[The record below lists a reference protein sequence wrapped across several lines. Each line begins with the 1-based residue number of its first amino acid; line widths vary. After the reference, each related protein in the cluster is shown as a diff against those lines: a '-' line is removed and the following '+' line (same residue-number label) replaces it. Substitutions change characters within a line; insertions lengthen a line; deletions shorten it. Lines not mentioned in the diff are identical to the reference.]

1 VNAQRC
7 IALMSI
13 SKKPITYNSSQDS
26 KRLKIY
32 PDIMLAAARQEN
44 GGAVRLWFL
53 AKNFNAGG
61 CGAIPNK
68 ALRQYVI
75 NDLKVKRGVY
85 DVWLARALHIGIIQ
99 RQDTNLKL
107 AGYAAAGVIVGCDRL
122 GRGEYIP
129 LEKFIKK
136 GWLGYVWAAW
146 IKSNKLEDRPI
157 SRRTMREL
165 SGIAERTQRLYD
177 KQAGIKIQANY
188 AKDTTR
194 AGSKGMVEYINE
206 HERDKIRSKAFLNNG
221 EITWRLP
228 NNYKTKH
235 IEEAPR
241 GRLGRINNQIKDLSN
256 NGGRDPKDGLFI
268 RRYCKSDKQLKGS
281 QKNIRKLGIRD
292 IEVPEYIYREA
303 NIKGFWHAIPA

>member
-1 VNAQRC
+1 
-7 IALMSI
+7 LLS
-13 SKKPITYNSSQDS
+13 
-26 KRLKIY
+26 
-32 PDIMLAAARQEN
+32 AARNEN
-44 GGAVRLWFL
+44 GGAVRLWEL
-53 AKNFNAGG
+53 AKNFNTGG

-68 ALRQYVI
+68 AFRQYVI

-85 DVWLARALHIGIIQ
+85 DVWLARAVHIGIIQ
-99 RQDTNLKL
+99 RQGTNLKL
-107 AGYAAAGVIVGCDRL
+107 AGYAAAAVIVGCDRI

-146 IKSNKLEDRPI
+146 IKSHNLEDRPI

-165 SGIAERTQRLYD
+165 SGISERTQRLYD
-177 KQAGIKIQANY
+177 KQAGIKTQANY
-188 AKDTTR
+188 AKDTTLPGTPEMR
-194 AGSKGMVEYINE
+194 DYLNEY
-206 HERDKIRSKAFLNNG
+206 ERGKIKSKAFLNNG

-235 IEEAPR
+235 IEEAPK
-241 GRLGRINNQIKDLSN
+241 GRLNRINNQLKDLLN
-256 NGGRDPKDGLFI
+256 NGGQDPKDGLFI

-281 QKNIRKLGIRD
+281 QKNIRKLGNKD
-292 IEVPEYIYREA
+292 IEVPEYIYQEA

>member
-1 VNAQRC
+1 MNI
-7 IALMSI
+7 IADLY
-13 SKKPITYNSSQDS
+13 KQGQDR
-26 KRLKIY
+26 KRIKIY
-32 PDIMLAAARQEN
+32 PDLMLAAARQEN

-53 AKNFNAGG
+53 AKSFNAGG

-68 ALRQYVI
+68 AFRQYMI

-99 RQDTNLKL
+99 RQNTNLKL
-107 AGYAAAGVIVGCDRL
+107 AGYAAAGVIVGCDRI

-146 IKSNKLEDRPI
+146 LKSHKLEDRPI

-188 AKDTTR
+188 AKDTTIP
-194 AGSKGMVEYINE
+194 GSKGMVEYINE
-206 HERDKIRSKAFLNNG
+206 YGRDKIRSKAFLNNG
-221 EITWRLP
+221 GITWRLP

-235 IEEAPR
+235 IEEAPK
-241 GRLGRINNQIKDLSN
+241 GRLGRINSQLKDLLN
-256 NGGRDPKDGLFI
+256 NGGQDPKDSLFI
-268 RRYCKSDKQLKGS
+268 RIYCKSDKQIKGS
-281 QKNIRKLGIRD
+281 QKNIRKLGNKD
-292 IEVPEYIYREA
+292 IEVPEYIYQEA